1 MKRYSFIFLLFFCVE
16 IWSQD
21 AVLKGIVSSDGQPLE
36 AVSVVLENQH
46 HKKWATSDRNGSFEV
61 SVPSGDY
68 VLKITS
74 LGFLSVIER
83 LSIKANEILERNFDL
98 KEDVLGIEE
107 VVVTATKTALN
118 RKEAPVLVSVTGQKD
133 LVNVRA
139 TTLMEGLVFQPGLRT
154 EVNCQNCGFSQVR
167 INGLGGAYSQ
177 ILIDSRP
184 VFGSLNGIYGLEQ
197 IPASMID
204 RIEVIR
210 GGGSALFGANAIGG
224 TINIITKN
232 PTKNEAQAGV
242 SSAWIGG
249 KSEDVV
255 ASFNGS
261 LVSDNYMKG
270 ISFYAINRNRAAYDA
285 NNDGFSELTRLRNL
299 NAGAKFFNDF
309 SPRKKLVGELNV
321 SNEDRRGGNKFDF
334 PEHLADIAES
344 IKTNMAS
351 GNVNYDYFTPSY
363 NHKFSV
369 FASGQRT
376 KADNYYG
383 AYDTENNAYDL
394 EGLNYGIT
402 KEKVW
407 IFGGQH
413 SAHIHVAKGCIQL
426 TSGTEYKYDE
436 ISEQRRN
443 PAIAVVTQTQKIFG
457 LYSQADWKIRSDL
470 KILAG
475 LRLDNVSSDRLNK
488 AITVVNP
495 RASLLYNITENIIS
509 RASYARGFRAP
520 LFYSEDVHSELI
532 TGEVRR
538 VQLATNLKKETSDSF
553 TASLEYNYSQ
563 SGKQFVAMVEGFY
576 TALHNPFQ
584 YVSVGKENEL
594 DVKEKQNG
602 DKAVVKGLNFELK
615 YSPDP
620 KFVLQ
625 MGMTLQNSKYAKPQT
640 VAEDEHGNL
649 IAESDKI
656 LRSPNAYGNFTATYK
671 PSEQWTVNLTTV
683 FTGKMETYHER
694 LQQLKTTPSMFDV
707 GINASYDFTFDNF
720 FDMEISAGIKN
731 LFDQYQ
737 KDFDEGVKRD
747 PTYIYGPALP
757 RTFFAGLKIRI

>member
-1 MKRYSFIFLLFFCVE
+1 MKTYLSVFLLFFCLQNSAQE
-16 IWSQD
+16 AIF
-21 AVLKGIVSSDGQPLE
+21 KGIISSEGHPLE
-36 AVSVVLENQH
+36 AVSVILENEQQ
-46 HKKWATSDRNGSFEV
+46 KKWVVSDQNGNFEL
-61 SVPSGDY
+61 SVPEGNY
-68 VLKITS
+68 TLKITS
-74 LGFLSVIER
+74 LGFLSITEK
-83 LSIKANEILERNFDL
+83 LTLKTNEISHKNFEL

-107 VVVTATKTALN
+107 VVITATKTVLN
-118 RKEAPVLVSVTGQKD
+118 RKEAPVLVSVTSQKD

-184 VFGSLNGIYGLEQ
+184 IFGSLNGIYGLEQ
-197 IPASMID
+197 IPTSMID

-232 PTKNEAQAGV
+232 PTKNEAQAGL

-255 ASFNGS
+255 ASFNGA

-270 ISFYAINRNRAAYDA
+270 ISFYAINRNRRAYDA
-285 NNDGFSELTRLRNL
+285 NDDGFSELTRLRNL

-309 SPRKKLVGELNV
+309 SPRKKLIGELNV
-321 SNEDRRGGNKFDF
+321 SNEDRRGGNKFDL

-344 IKTNMAS
+344 VKTNMMS
-351 GNVNYDYFTPSY
+351 GNVSYDYFTPTY
-363 NHKFSV
+363 NHKFSI
-369 FASGQRT
+369 FTSGQRT

-383 AYDTENNAYDL
+383 AYDTESNAYDL

-402 KEKVW
+402 KENVW
-407 IFGGQH
+407 ILGGQH
-413 SAHIHVAKGCIQL
+413 NAHISLSKGSIQW
-426 TSGTEYKYDE
+426 TSGVEYKYDE

-443 PAIAVVTQTQKIFG
+443 PAVIAVAQTQKIFG

-470 KILAG
+470 KILVG
-475 LRLDNVSSDRLNK
+475 LRLDNVSSDQLRK
-488 AITVVNP
+488 AVTVVNP
-495 RASLLYNITENIIS
+495 RASLLYNITERVIS

-553 TASLEYNYSQ
+553 TASLEYNHSHAGRQ
-563 SGKQFVAMVEGFY
+563 IVAMVEGFY
-576 TALHNPFQ
+576 TSLYDPFR

-602 DKAVVKGLNFELK
+602 DRAVVKGLNFELK

-620 KFVLQ
+620 KLVLQ
-625 MGMTLQNSKYAKPQT
+625 MGLTLQSSKYAQQQT
-640 VAEDEHGNL
+640 IAEDQYGNP
-649 IAESDKI
+649 IAQSDVI
-656 LRSPNAYGNFTATYK
+656 LRSPSAYGNLTATYK
-671 PSEQWTVNLTTV
+671 PFELWTINLTTV
-683 FTGKMETYHER
+683 FTGTMKTYHER
-694 LQQLKTTPSMFDV
+694 LQQLKTTPSMFDF
-707 GINASYDFTFDNF
+707 GLNASYDLSFSNF
-720 FDMEISAGIKN
+720 FQMEISAGIKN
-731 LFDQYQ
+731 LFNQYQ
-737 KDFDEGVKRD
+737 KDFDIGINRD
-747 PTYIYGPALP
+747 SSYIYGPALP
-757 RTFFAGLKIRI
+757 RTFFAELKIKI